1 MRAKHFFSKGLAMV
15 LVTTIGLCFSVS
27 MYAAEFSA
35 DLLVIEGGKTEGGK
49 FYVKSN
55 LVRMEKL
62 EGPDQVILIV
72 DVQKSVTCILDLKGK
87 RYIEVPKNTCG
98 FIPPREI
105 INNAVKKQIG
115 SEKVGSYECNKY
127 QYFLPD
133 KKQAAVTQWMA
144 TAIGFPVKVC
154 YHDENKCWE
163 LTNIQQGAVDDAI
176 FQVPQNYQKVTARSI
191 DMGDSEK
198 GAVQSPYTPKEETAM
213 LIDMAKLDYT
223 KGDKANAALQLKYA
237 LSAVWREI
245 PFMVANE
252 RLVTKGGSF
261 KHRKNNVY
269 RSGERI
275 YLACYVL
282 GYQFK
287 EDRAQMTADF
297 YFLDTKGNVLFSQ
310 EKFGHFKLES
320 AVPNPETQL
329 DFNFRLTGV
338 SAGDYVLKV
347 VLHDKNSGDR
357 IEFLKDIV
365 FQ

>member
-1 MRAKHFFSKGLAMV
+1 MGATHIFSKGLAAV
-15 LVTTIGLCFSVS
+15 LVTTLVLCFNISAHS
-27 MYAAEFSA
+27 AEFNA
-35 DLLVIEGGKTEGGK
+35 DLRVIEGSKTEGGK
-49 FYVKSN
+49 CYVKSN

-62 EGPDQVILIV
+62 EGPEQAILIA
-72 DVQKSVTCILDLKGK
+72 DVQKGVTRVLDPKGN
-87 RYIEVPKNTCG
+87 RYFEVPKNICG

-105 INNAVKKQIG
+105 IHNAVKKQVG
-115 SEKVGSYECNKY
+115 SEKVGVYECEKY

-133 KKQAAVTQWMA
+133 KTQAAVTQWVA

-163 LTNIQQGAVDDAI
+163 LTNIQQAPVDDAI
-176 FQVPQNYQKVTARSI
+176 FQVPQNYQKVTVRSI
-191 DMGDSEK
+191 DRVDSEK
-198 GAVQSPYTPKEETAM
+198 EAVQSPSAPKDETAM

-223 KGDKANAALQLKYA
+223 KGEKANAALQLKYA

-245 PFMVANE
+245 PFMVDNV

-261 KHRKNNVY
+261 EQRKNNVY

-275 YLACYVL
+275 YLACHVL

-287 EDRAQMTADF
+287 DDQAQMTADF
-297 YFLDTKGNVLFSQ
+297 YFLDTKDNVLFSQ
-310 EKFGHFKLES
+310 EKFGQFNLES

-347 VLHDKNSGDR
+347 VLHDKNSGHD
-357 IEFLKDIV
+357 IEFLEDVV
-365 FQ
+365 FK